1 VGSNEL
7 SMAALAA
14 GFDPRFVVISARGPI
29 ELRPYA
35 FGWFSIARTPDGPA
49 VDPGEV
55 EAGWTRVL
63 TFIDEAS
70 VAYGA
75 DRERVF
81 LAGFSQ
87 GGIIALGLSLIAP
100 ERIAGA
106 VSMSGWLPPE
116 VVPDEVPGDRRAGT
130 PVLIVHGTS
139 DNEIGV
145 AAGRSSAT
153 TVRRFGLAADYAEFA
168 MGHTTTD
175 ESLAVVQAW
184 LSARLDTDPVAPA

>member
-14 GFDPRFVVISARGPI
+14 GFDPRFVVISVRGPI
-29 ELRPYA
+29 EIRPFA

-49 VDPGEV
+49 VDPSEV
-55 EAGWTRVL
+55 EAAWARVM
-63 TFIDEAS
+63 TFIDEALL
-70 VAYGA
+70 AYGA
-75 DRERVF
+75 DPERVF

-87 GGIIALGLSLIAP
+87 GGIIALGLSLVAGR
-100 ERIAGA
+100 RIAGA

-116 VVPDEVPGDRRAGT
+116 VVPGAVPDNHRART
-130 PVLIVHGTS
+130 PALIVHGTA
-139 DNEIGV
+139 DEEIEV
-145 AAGRSSAT
+145 AAGRSSART
-153 TVRRFGLAADYAEFA
+153 LRRFGLAADYAEFA

-184 LSARLDTDPVAPA
+184 LSARLDIRPVDPA